1 MQIIRKMEI
10 NEVFA
15 TRENRTYINYSQ
27 ADEII

>member
-1 MQIIRKMEI
+1 MEI